1 MSGEVQ
7 SETPIAFLV
16 LSVNKIK
23 QLQKRFSSTID
34 RLIELV
40 PQVVDDI
47 QSNLIKKGQEKE
59 KNKEIVQ

>member
-1 MSGEVQ
+1 M
-7 SETPIAFLV
+7 PM
-16 LSVNKIK
+16 
-23 QLQKRFSSTID
+23 RFSSTID